1 MDRTL
6 VILKPDAV
14 QRGLVGEVL
23 GRIEKRGLKIAAM
36 KLMQIDQETAHTH
49 YAEHV
54 GKPFFQGLVDFITS
68 GPVVVAI
75 FEGPN
80 AQPIVRTTMGK
91 TNPVD
96 SPPGSIRGDLAVDL
110 GRNVIH
116 GSDSPESAE
125 REIGIFFKSEEILN
139 YTRDVDRWIVE

>member
-1 MDRTL
+1 L
-6 VILKPDAV
+6 VILKPDSV

-23 GRIEKRGLKIAAM
+23 GRLEKRGLKMTAM
-36 KLMQIDQETAHTH
+36 KLMQIDQETAHRH

-80 AQPIVRTTMGK
+80 AQPIVRATMGK
-91 TNPVD
+91 TNPSD

-125 REIGIFFKSEEILN
+125 REIGIFFKPEEILS
-139 YTRDVDRWIVE
+139 YSRDVDRWIVE